1 MKSQLK
7 SFRNGLLWFLLQFHC
22 NTCPSTSPLYELFN
36 SFTKT
41 FLSYHQT
48 PTKKPWWSFF
58 GKVLGLQHTDF
69 LKWNTLFSEIA
80 IIWNNWDK
88 ILSESFDN
96 FSTNGLHIVIGVII
110 RNGKIFHLLYIFLSP
125 RLSYALFVYLIFH
138 YIIS

>member
-1 MKSQLK
+1 MVYFGFFCSSIATPVPPPLLCMNCLTYLLK
-7 SFRNGLLWFLLQFHC
+7 
-22 NTCPSTSPLYELFN
+22 LFWAI
-36 SFTKT
+36 
-41 FLSYHQT
+41 HQT

-58 GKVLGLQHTDF
+58 GKVVGLQHTDF

-88 ILSESFDN
+88 ILSEFFDN
-96 FSTNGLHIVIGVII
+96 FSTNGLHIVIGVIV

-138 YIIS
+138 YTIS